1 MVETNFGQIL
11 FGGDYNPEQWPKE
24 IWYQDMQLLTEAK
37 INEATIN
44 VFSWAQLQPAEE
56 QYDFSVLD
64 QIVDLLV
71 KNKFKIVL
79 ATSTAAL
86 PAWLATRYPDVN
98 RTDFEGRQHRFSS
111 RHNACPNSPHFRYYS
126 RKLAG
131 KLAERYGR
139 LANVVCWHVSNEYGG
154 QCYCDN
160 CAKAFRV
167 WLRQHYQSLEQL
179 NQAWNTNFW
188 SHTFD
193 DWNEIVP
200 PNVLGDAIGREKA
213 TLAGLSIDYRRFMSD
228 SLLQNFI
235 DERDAIRQFDQ
246 DTPITTNL
254 MGTFKDLDYFK
265 WAKAMDIVSW
275 DNYPAYDT
283 PLSLTAMRHDLM
295 RGLKRGAPFMLMEQT
310 PSQQNWQPYNSLK
323 KPGQMRAM
331 SYQAIAHGADTVQF
345 FQLRQSRGA
354 TEKFHGAVI
363 SQANTD
369 KTRVF
374 QETAAL
380 GKELEELGTTFLG
393 ARIPA
398 KVALVFDWDNYWAL
412 EYASGPNVRLK
423 YVEQIRQYYAAFYR
437 LNIAVDFI
445 PTDLSAAELQQYDL
459 VVAPVLYMLHPGVA
473 DALKDYVRA
482 GGQLLTTFMSGITD
496 EHDNIFFGGYPGP
509 LRDLLGIWVEEFDAL
524 PPEQEQVIHFA
535 QGLNGT
541 GSLICDIMH
550 PEGAEVLATYG
561 PGAFYTASPVITK
574 NNYGKG
580 KAYYVGTQLNAASLD
595 YLVKTIS
602 NEFDWEQFAA
612 PSTVEITRR
621 DKEKFAY
628 YFILNNS
635 EHPENLIWQRDGF
648 ELLTQQAVQ
657 PGEMALPA
665 FAVKIVRCTKA

>member
-1 MVETNFGQIL
+1 MVKTNFGQIL

-44 VFSWAQLQPAEE
+44 VFSWAQVQPSEE
-56 QYDFSVLD
+56 RYDFTVLD
-64 QIVDLLV
+64 QIIDLLV
-71 KNKFKIVL
+71 KNKFKIIL
-79 ATSTAAL
+79 ATATAAL

-126 RKLAG
+126 HKLAAQLAARYG
-131 KLAERYGR
+131 KLA
-139 LANVVCWHVSNEYGG
+139 NVICWHVANEYGG

-167 WLRQHYQSLEQL
+167 WLRQHYASLAQL

-188 SHTFD
+188 SHTFT
-193 DWNEIVP
+193 DWDQIVP
-200 PNVLGDAIGREKA
+200 PNALGDAIGQEKA

-228 SLLQNFI
+228 SILQNFK
-235 DERDAIRQFDQ
+235 DERDAIRQFDAA
-246 DTPITTNL
+246 TPITTNL

-265 WAKAMDIVSW
+265 WAREMDLVSW
-275 DNYPAYDT
+275 DNYPAYNT
-283 PLSLTAMRHDLM
+283 PLSFTAMSHDLM
-295 RGLKRGAPFMLMEQT
+295 RGLKGGQPFMLMEQT

-323 KPGQMRAM
+323 KPGQMRAL
-331 SYQAIAHGADTVQF
+331 SYQALAHGADTVQF

-363 SQANTD
+363 SHVNTD

-374 QETAAL
+374 QETKAL
-380 GKELEELGTTFLG
+380 GQELQQLGDCFLG
-393 ARIPA
+393 ARVPA
-398 KVALVFDWDNYWAL
+398 KVAIIFDWDNYWAL

-423 YVEQIRQYYAAFYR
+423 YVAQIHQYYAAFYR
-437 LNIAVDFI
+437 RNIAVDFI
-445 PTDLSAAELQQYDL
+445 PTELSAAELKKYDL

-473 DALKDYVRA
+473 DNLKAYVKT
-482 GGQLLTTFMSGITD
+482 GGHLLTTFMSGIAD

-524 PPEQEQVIHFA
+524 PPEQQQSLHFA
-535 QGLNGT
+535 QGPT
-541 GSLICDIMH
+541 GSGSMICDVMH
-550 PEGAEVLATYG
+550 LEGAQALATYG
-561 PGAFYTASPVITK
+561 AGNFYADTPVIT
-574 NNYGKG
+574 NNRYGSG
-580 KAYYVGTQLNAASLD
+580 QAYYVGTQLDTKSLD

-602 NEFDWEQFAA
+602 NQFNWEQFAA

-621 DKEKFAY
+621 DQTDYAY
-628 YFILNNS
+628 YFILNNG
-635 EHPENLIWQRDGF
+635 EQAENLIWQKAGVD
-648 ELLTQQAVQ
+648 LLTQQDIT
-657 PGEMALPA
+657 PGEIDLPA
-665 FAVKIVRCTKA
+665 FAVKIIRCQK